1 MAYGNEIWDFEQLL
15 TDVYKY
21 FRVEDFEEAAKR
33 VSVLF
38 TPPFADEWK
47 PKARRSFRKLRRK
60 LEDRYGK
67 HISSWHLS
75 KRGVEIIAYT
85 IASSILQHLGFSSFP
100 ASKVALVVGGAA
112 AKMFKNL
119 VRGWRR
125 CAYAAALMYAA
136 FLEEGFGVP
145 RMMALEIMA
154 LATAIAFYIVTNP
167 SVVEELYTE
176 RVEAR

>member
-38 TPPFADEWK
+38 TPPYVEMWK
-47 PKARRSFRKLRRK
+47 PRARRAFAKLRRK
-60 LEDRYGK
+60 LEVRYGK
-67 HISSWHLS
+67 RISPWYLS
-75 KRGVEIIAYT
+75 RRGVDVITHAIT
-85 IASSILQHLGFSSFP
+85 SSILQHLGFPPFL

-112 AKMFKNL
+112 TKVFENL

-125 CAYAAALMYAA
+125 CAYAAALMYATY
-136 FLEEGFGVP
+136 LEEGFGVP
-145 RMMALEIMA
+145 RTLALETVA

-167 SVVEELYTE
+167 LVVEKLYAE